1 MRQTHTVVLCGGKKC
16 CPVMSL
22 TEAGDVMIKDDYGNT
37 VQMKVSQA
45 KEIER
50 GLKELK
56 EKSKS

>member
-1 MRQTHTVVLCGGKKC
+1 MKQTHTVVLCGGKKC

-22 TEAGDVMIKDDYGNT
+22 TESGDVMIKDDYGNT

-45 KEIER
+45 SEIER

>member
-1 MRQTHTVVLCGGKKC
+1 MKQTHTVVLCGGKKC

-22 TEAGDVMIKDDYGNT
+22 TESGDVMIKDDYGNT

-45 KEIER
+45 NEIER